1 MNIEEFISTTLIS
14 IYNGVNKAN
23 EEIIKDKTEKHRYF
37 WIRSNEDKSAIIFDI
52 AVTTGKEKTKTGGGA
67 LKVKVVE
74 IGGDMNSKNTQ
85 ENVSRIK
92 FVIHPFTSI
101 S

>member
-1 MNIEEFISTTLIS
+1 MDIEEFISTTLIN
-14 IYNGVNKAN
+14 IYNGVSKAN
-23 EEIIKDKTEKHRYF
+23 EEIIKDKTEKNHYF
-37 WIRSNEDKSAIIFDI
+37 WIRSNEDKSAIVFDM
-52 AVTTGKEKTKTGGGA
+52 AVTTAKEKIKTGGGK
-67 LKVKVVE
+67 LKVKIVE
-74 IGGDMNSKNTQ
+74 AGGSMNSKNIQ